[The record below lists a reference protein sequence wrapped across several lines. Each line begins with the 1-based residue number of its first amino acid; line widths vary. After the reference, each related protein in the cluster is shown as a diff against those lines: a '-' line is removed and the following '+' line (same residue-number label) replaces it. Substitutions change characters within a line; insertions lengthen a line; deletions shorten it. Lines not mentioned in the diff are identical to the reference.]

1 MRRRFWFCRWWLQP
15 SVNWYFGGT
24 TFRGRV
30 VESYYRRIYWH
41 DTSERAVQGVND
53 LLVDRSVMLYR
64 NCRLCLLG
72 FMVLF
77 VFEFFGSDLL
87 PVNPMEWPSVALR
100 EIVVS
105 QNIEGIATPILSLS
119 SFVQLI
125 DSSFWILSN
134 ALGLI
139 PWFFRKGP

>member
-1 MRRRFWFCRWWLQP
+1 
-15 SVNWYFGGT
+15 
-24 TFRGRV
+24 
-30 VESYYRRIYWH
+30 
-41 DTSERAVQGVND
+41 
-53 LLVDRSVMLYR
+53 
-64 NCRLCLLG
+64 
-72 FMVLF
+72 MVLF